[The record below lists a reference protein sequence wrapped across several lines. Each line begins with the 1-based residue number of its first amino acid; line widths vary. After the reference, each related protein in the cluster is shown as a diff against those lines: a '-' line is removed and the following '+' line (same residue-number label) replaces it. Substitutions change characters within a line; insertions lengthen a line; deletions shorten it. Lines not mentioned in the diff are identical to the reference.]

1 MKRSLSYD
9 DPWCLESLLR
19 ASMKRP
25 KANITSPQ
33 YRFTLESV
41 RAARSD
47 GQKTP
52 MPTSIR
58 PTMVK
63 KKPVGTL
70 KSSILCKPE
79 IQEYGQCGNGDGK
92 RYGTFV
98 PAYSLVVFQFGK
110 TVYQAVQ
117 FGFRARSGGEADQDR
132 HDKTSGPRRDGDP
145 EILRHGGGELID
157 GGDPSALAFGQCAAV
172 GERRRHGAAQQAGE
186 GGVTS
191 GALPEHAQQEGAEE
205 RSGDDAQHHLQQV
218 VDAVVALRQV
228 SRTDGERHRH

>member
-1 MKRSLSYD
+1 MRRSLSYD

-25 KANITSPQ
+25 KASITSPQ

-52 MPTSIR
+52 IPTSIR

-70 KSSILCKPE
+70 KSSILCEPE
-79 IQEYGQCGNGDGK
+79 IQEYSQCGDGDGK

-98 PAYSLVVFQFGK
+98 PGYPLVVFQFGEA
-110 TVYQAVQ
+110 VDQAVQ
-117 FGFRARSGGEADQDR
+117 FLFRTRTGGQADQDG
-132 HDKTSGPRRDGDP
+132 H
-145 EILRHGGGELID
+145 
-157 GGDPSALAFGQCAAV
+157 
-172 GERRRHGAAQQAGE
+172 
-186 GGVTS
+186 
-191 GALPEHAQQEGAEE
+191 
-205 RSGDDAQHHLQQV
+205 
-218 VDAVVALRQV
+218 
-228 SRTDGERHRH
+228 